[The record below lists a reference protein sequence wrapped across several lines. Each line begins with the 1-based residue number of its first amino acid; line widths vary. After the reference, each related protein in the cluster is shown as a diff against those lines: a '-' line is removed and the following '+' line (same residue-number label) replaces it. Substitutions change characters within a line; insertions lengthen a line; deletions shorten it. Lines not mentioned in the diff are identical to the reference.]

1 MAFFFQKLKNL
12 RWLDWVKIIVAIDIT
27 AVGIGLI
34 FGFPLHIFA
43 NMFGWVSRLIFG
55 FLYIFTAFLIFSRTL
70 HTRGVV
76 HLEEEKGKH
85 YEEKRVLRSLIT
97 SFIRFVQKVFRF
109 LNTTSEKI
117 LDRVDEKLD
126 EAEYFL
132 AKRKEEVTQEIHDI
146 IEKKD

>member
-1 MAFFFQKLKNL
+1 MAFFFRKVKKL
-12 RWLDWVKIIVAIDIT
+12 RWLDWVKMIVAIDIT

-76 HLEEEKGKH
+76 RFESEHGKR
-85 YEEKRVLRSLIT
+85 YEERRFLRSIIT
-97 SFIRFVQKVFRF
+97 SFVRLIRKTFRF

-126 EAEYFL
+126 EAERFF
-132 AKRKEEVTQEIHDI
+132 AKRKEEVEQEIHDL